1 MKRKKKIKPPMFP
14 VRPEDQKLLDACRT
28 LNYQRIMAAIQAGGD
43 INALDSKH
51 EMSVIDVLTDAVY
64 IQEYRNDTAMQKNVL
79 KIITQLLAMGTNP
92 DGTTYDNTPLHV
104 FSWQLYD
111 WNVCRELIRAG
122 AKINRILDERGTI
135 LDYVADEI
143 QFLAITDEEN
153 READLEKLENL
164 YTQMVRHGA
173 LHYSELKEKQEK
185 NYDLGRNQR

>member
-1 MKRKKKIKPPMFP
+1 MAKKKKIKPPVYP

-43 INALDSKH
+43 VNALDNEHK
-51 EMSVIDVLTDAVY
+51 MAVIDVLTDSACVP
-64 IQEYRNDTAMQKNVL
+64 EYRSNTAMQENIL
-79 KIITQLLAMGTNP
+79 KIITQLLALGAKP

-135 LDYVADEI
+135 LDYVIDEI
-143 QFLAITDEEN
+143 QFLEITDEEN